1 MTDAMQ
7 MNPASIFCRSL
18 AQLSA
23 MLDKTGTEPHML
35 AARLHPDMLPFA
47 QQVRAAVRFSL
58 RGCCPLAGLEVADFS
73 AAASLQ
79 EQIALTMRYLKAIP
93 AERFDGPP
101 ARICRDR
108 AGFADIALPA
118 DEYLNLYIL
127 PNFYFHFSMAYA
139 IARSGGVAIGKG
151 DFDGYHAYAPGFS
164 FERPAAP

>member
-1 MTDAMQ
+1 MQ
-7 MNPASIFCRSL
+7 ISPVTVFCRSL
-18 AQLSA
+18 EQLSA
-23 MLDKTGTEPHML
+23 MLDKTGTAPQIL

-47 QQVRAAVRFSL
+47 QQVRAAVSFAL
-58 RGCCPLAGLEVADFS
+58 RGCCPVAGLAVADFS

-79 EQIALTMRYLKAIP
+79 EQIAQTRRYLNDIP
-93 AERFDGPP
+93 ASRFDGAPQ
-101 ARICRDR
+101 RICRDR

-127 PNFYFHFSMAYA
+127 PNFYFHFGMAYA
-139 IARSGGVAIGKG
+139 IARSAGAAIGKG